1 MKALDN
7 LPAKGIEVL
16 GSYAAPTRIP
26 ATMLYGMP
34 KAVHSIQMEDY
45 TNKSSG
51 LSEEIRRRQE
61 NLRFVLKQFKRDFIK
76 AITLDSLLNRKIA
89 KEPYTSLMDIE
100 MLNPIGL
107 RSPLIDYTKVVF
119 EATETCKL
127 IVAKTIPNAK
137 IFFAELVANDELK
150 NNRPLDTFQY
160 LTLNTESVES
170 LKSSFSKMLDSQ
182 YENPTTTF
190 GQQFKRV
197 KDWEDTTK
205 LCSEISKNLTD
216 LSKQSLDHE
225 IKAISDL
232 LDKLSLR
239 VKKKGEENGISPTN
253 IEMIKVATR
262 AIAEEVSFLGAVI
275 HLADTLVQVMED
287 NKEFLRDYLTK

>member
-16 GSYAAPTRIP
+16 GSYAVPTRIP

-45 TNKSSG
+45 TNKASG

-76 AITLDSLLNRKIA
+76 AITIDSFLNRKLA

-107 RSPLIDYTKVVF
+107 RSPLVDYAKVVF
-119 EATETCKL
+119 EATEVCKL
-127 IVAKTIPNAK
+127 IVAKTVPNAK
-137 IFFAELVANDELK
+137 IFFAELVGNDELK

-160 LTLNTESVES
+160 LTLNTESVEG
-170 LKSSFSKMLDSQ
+170 LKSNFAKMLDSQ

-205 LCSEISKNLTD
+205 LCSEISKNLED

-262 AIAEEVSFLGAVI
+262 AIAEEISFLGAVI
-275 HLADTLVQVMED
+275 HLADTLIKVMED
-287 NKEFLRDYLTK
+287 NKEFLRDYLIK